1 MEHMKTSVLAGLIA
15 VSCLGLHAADLQL
28 QAGVAKVDITP
39 SVFGPMYGY
48 ANRKCGPANGKHDP
62 LFAKALVLAT
72 GEARVAIVTIDLGSI
87 ESEHLSSKVSGE
99 LGIPVLLLAASH
111 THSGP
116 SFLRGDDGVRGTAPY
131 QAELE

>member
-1 MEHMKTSVLAGLIA
+1 MDHMKTSVLAGLMA

-62 LFAKALVLAT
+62 LFAKVLVLAT
-72 GEARVAIVTIDLGSI
+72 GDARVAIVTLDLGSI
-87 ESEHLSSKVSGE
+87 VSDKLQRDVRQAG
-99 LGIPVLLLAASH
+99 
-111 THSGP
+111 HSGAAA
-116 SFLRGDDGVRGTAPY
+116 GGVTRIGSKFPAV
-131 QAELE
+131 